1 MTDQD
6 KDNYGIE
13 GNEPPLPAKVYKYG
27 KTIGWLIIDNKV
39 GHLLVSLLTTRWTSW

>member
-1 MTDQD
+1 MVVALSLDNKMTDQD

-27 KTIGWLIIDNKV
+27 KTIG
-39 GHLLVSLLTTRWTSW
+39 